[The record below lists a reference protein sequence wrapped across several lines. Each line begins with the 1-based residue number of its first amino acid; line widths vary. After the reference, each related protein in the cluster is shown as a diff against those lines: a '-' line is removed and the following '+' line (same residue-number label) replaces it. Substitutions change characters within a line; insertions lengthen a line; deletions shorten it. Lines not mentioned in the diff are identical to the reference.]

1 MCRFDRTSISLVR
14 VTRKIQMI
22 GHGNILKSNNTKE
35 NNNKDSRKATL
46 RVKHDLEIYFT
57 QGQRD
62 REGYKKVRLLMSE

>member
-1 MCRFDRTSISLVR
+1 
-14 VTRKIQMI
+14 MI

-62 REGYKKVRLLMSE
+62 REGY